1 MKCRTALVQRKGKV
15 FKIYRVGYRT
25 QFDMMRDL
33 RKKGFKVLK
42 IWNGFTMNEESN
54 DLIGGFFL

>member
-54 DLIGGFFL
+54 DC